1 MPPLLTEAEV
11 RERLRA
17 VDGWRHDGD
26 YIVKELRFP
35 SFKAAMEFVNRVAE
49 VSEEIDH
56 HPDITIV
63 YTRVSLS
70 ITTHSEGG
78 LTRRDFRL
86 AGLIDGLDQ

>member
-1 MPPLLTEAEV
+1 MPPLLTQDEIA
-11 RERLRA
+11 ERLA
-17 VDGWRHDGD
+17 SLSGWRHDERH
-26 YIVKELRFP
+26 IVKELDFP

-56 HPDITIV
+56 HPDMTIV

-78 LTRRDFRL
+78 ITRRDFRL
-86 AGLIDGLDQ
+86 AGLIDRLN

>member
-1 MPPLLTEAEV
+1 MPPLLTDAEV
-11 RERLRA
+11 QERLGALDDWSR
-17 VDGWRHDGD
+17 DGD

-35 SFKAAMEFVNRVAE
+35 SFKAAMEFVNRVAD

-63 YTRVSLS
+63 YTRVTLS

-86 AGLIDGLDQ
+86 AGLIDGLD

>member
-1 MPPLLTEAEV
+1 MPPLLTQAEV
-11 RERLRA
+11 QERLGA
-17 VDGWRHDGD
+17 LEGWRLDGD
-26 YIVKELRFP
+26 YIVKETRFP
-35 SFKAAMEFVNRVAE
+35 SFKSAMEFVNRVAE

-63 YTRVSLS
+63 YTKVSLS

-86 AGLIDGLDQ
+86 AGLIDGLE